1 MSSSLTC
8 TLTMSES
15 LEYSRKADI
24 QDNLLYNYSALNL
37 LSTLKPWLIQF
48 YFRHLEINTHTTNS
62 KLNYKMPRR
71 GRAASPPPA
80 AHASA
85 PKPAAAPAPA
95 PAAAPAAAPAPSAV
109 APVAAAPAAVAPM
122 AAAPQQPG
130 LMAQVPYSY
139 KYKKNILGFTHSG
152 CFLAGKFKSVTSP
165 L

>member
-95 PAAAPAAAPAPSAV
+95 PAAAPAPSAV

-139 KYKKNILGFTHSG
+139 KYKKKHTGFY
-152 CFLAGKFKSVTSP
+152 P
-165 L
+165 LWMFPGRQV